1 MEGESADRFTKK
13 FLSAMKPFE
22 YIRCE
27 SVGAAC
33 EVLDARG
40 GRARILAGGT
50 DLLPELRRPG
60 VAPEAVVDIG
70 RIASLRG
77 VSLHDGEI
85 HIGPLTTH
93 AELSRSSVLRCQAG
107 FLAMAAGAIGS
118 PQIRNRGTIGGN
130 IMNAAACADTVPPLV
145 ALGARLTLRSLRKE
159 RVVGIDGFF
168 EKPYRSIARDD
179 EVLTMIRFRP
189 APGNA
194 RSVFVKLGRRNA
206 VSIARLSVAALVA
219 RDSRGIITEARIVPG
234 AATPVWMRFAE
245 VEEVL
250 VGMKPSDSLFAEA
263 GRMASVAMV
272 EQTGR
277 RWSTEYKEPVLAVLV
292 RRALELCCVGE
303 EP

>member
-1 MEGESADRFTKK
+1 
-13 FLSAMKPFE
+13 MKPFE
-22 YIRCE
+22 YIACE
-27 SVGAAC
+27 SVEAAC

-40 GRARILAGGT
+40 GGARILAGGT

-60 VAPEAVVDIG
+60 VFPEAVVDIG

-145 ALGARLTLRSLRKE
+145 ALGARLTLRSFRGE
-159 RVVGIDGFF
+159 RVVGIEGFF

-179 EVLTMIRFRP
+179 EVLTMIQFRP
-189 APGNA
+189 APANA

-219 RDSRGIITEARIVPG
+219 RDSRGIITNARLVPG
-234 AATPVWMRFAE
+234 AATPVWRRFRE

-250 VGMKPSDSLFAEA
+250 VGMKPSASLFAEA

-303 EP
+303 NP